1 MYNAFVPVVTG
12 ILYRSVQFEER
23 NKNIFHEQKIK
34 IEKGM
39 GALYTI
45 ISYSLG
51 NLFLGVLLTIVG
63 VGLMFFLIRSWFSN
77 SSFTPF
83 SYIIGFVLF
92 LFLSF
97 QAVLLCG
104 AVTIKSY
111 GDEVEVAINEWV
123 RNLPDDVRFNKAS
136 SQQVLEQI
144 QQEWPLVGYFVGG
157 ADFTGHT
164 PVDIA
169 HAMTEELHSFMNGF
183 ILRRIGW
190 SLLFVVVGAFIVIKT
205 MEHTRRQRNRGGY
218 ASARSRRRRYDD

>member
-1 MYNAFVPVVTG
+1 
-12 ILYRSVQFEER
+12 
-23 NKNIFHEQKIK
+23 
-34 IEKGM
+34 M

-45 ISYSLG
+45 ISYSFG
-51 NLFLGVLLTIVG
+51 NLFLGILLTIVG

-83 SYIIGFVLF
+83 SYIMGFVLF

-111 GDEVEVAINEWV
+111 CDEVEVVINEWV
-123 RNLPDDVRFNKAS
+123 RNLPDEVQFDKES

-164 PVDIA
+164 PADIA
-169 HAMTEELHSFMNGF
+169 RAMTDELHSFMNGF

>member
-1 MYNAFVPVVTG
+1 
-12 ILYRSVQFEER
+12 
-23 NKNIFHEQKIK
+23 
-34 IEKGM
+34 M

-218 ASARSRRRRYDD
+218 TSARSRRRRYDD

>member
-1 MYNAFVPVVTG
+1 
-12 ILYRSVQFEER
+12 
-23 NKNIFHEQKIK
+23 
-34 IEKGM
+34 M

>member
-1 MYNAFVPVVTG
+1 
-12 ILYRSVQFEER
+12 
-23 NKNIFHEQKIK
+23 
-34 IEKGM
+34 M

-63 VGLMFFLIRSWFSN
+63 VGLMFFLVRSWFSN

>member
-1 MYNAFVPVVTG
+1 
-12 ILYRSVQFEER
+12 
-23 NKNIFHEQKIK
+23 
-34 IEKGM
+34 M

-45 ISYSLG
+45 VSYSLG
-51 NLFLGVLLTIVG
+51 NLFLGILLTVVG

-83 SYIIGFVLF
+83 SYIMGFVLF

-111 GDEVEVAINEWV
+111 CDEVEVAINEWV
-123 RNLPDDVRFNKAS
+123 RNLPDEVRFNKES

-169 HAMTEELHSFMNGF
+169 RAMTDELHSFMNGF